1 MSDDLSHLGRS
12 SPLIWSFRLPARGKR
27 DSVPIVWVVPARR
40 SPTVAV
46 TPSETEIMDT
56 DFPALREAIAN
67 DVENVTLRVHL
78 CDLLI
83 EHGRFDEALAEIRG
97 GLGYAPDDV
106 ALLGLAT
113 RVLNRVGN
121 CELARKYERVLDAVI
136 DAAVIDE
143 IPAPAPTPPLA
154 APRQDDPETTPEARN
169 RRHDDPKQEARNRR
183 HDDPK
188 PTVSVPPAATPPPDR
203 TDATASE
210 PATGSV
216 IHDLRDGSVPAE
228 ASAKTPV
235 EPATETAAITDVAP
249 RSWET
254 SIEPGRRLIEIRQPW
269 TSLDRLV
276 GMTKLRGD
284 LYAFCDHPVTT
295 KRSGLLLWGPPG
307 CGKATYADACAG
319 TLERSVVHVHVAE
332 AVETWLVKGRHEIAA
347 IFAEAEANAPCV
359 LFLDGLDA
367 LCGHASLAA
376 QALREFMTRLD
387 TLVRNGGDRVAV
399 VATTQRPWLLNR
411 NVIEPHRLGT
421 QLLVQ
426 APDAEARA
434 AIIREQLAD
443 RPIGRIDTE
452 GLAAATANYSAAE
465 LVFVCELATEYAIF
479 DSIDAGKSRPITMQ
493 DLVRAIDETAPSTT
507 EWFRTAREHA
517 TNSNATDLRK

>member
-1 MSDDLSHLGRS
+1 
-12 SPLIWSFRLPARGKR
+12 
-27 DSVPIVWVVPARR
+27 
-40 SPTVAV
+40 
-46 TPSETEIMDT
+46 MDT

-83 EHGRFDEALAEIRG
+83 EHGRFDEALKEIRA
-97 GLGYAPDDV
+97 GLAYAPDDV

-121 CELARKYERVLDAVI
+121 CELARRYERVLDAVI
-136 DAAVIDE
+136 DSAGIED
-143 IPAPAPTPPLA
+143 ITPPA
-154 APRQDDPETTPEARN
+154 TPPPSTVIPMQG
-169 RRHDDPKQEARNRR
+169 RRHDDPKPEPEPRNRR

-188 PTVSVPPAATPPPDR
+188 PEPEPRNRRHDDPKPPEVRPSMPSASSTDPGTESAA
-203 TDATASE
+203 E
-210 PATGSV
+210 PLAGSV
-216 IHDLRDGSVPAE
+216 IHDLRDGAMPTE
-228 ASAKTPV
+228 
-235 EPATETAAITDVAP
+235 EPDTAPTALAADPLAFDDVGP
-249 RSWET
+249 KGWET

-284 LYAFCDHPVTT
+284 LYAFCDNPVTT
-295 KRSGLLLWGPPG
+295 RRSGLLLWGPAG

-319 TLERSVVHVHVAE
+319 TLERRVVHVHVAE

-367 LCGHASLAA
+367 LCGHATLVA
-376 QALREFMTRLD
+376 QALREFMTGLD
-387 TLVRNGGDRVAV
+387 KLVRDNGDRVAV
-399 VATTQRPWLLNR
+399 IATTQRPWLLNR

-452 GLAAATANYSAAE
+452 GLAAATATYSAAE

-479 DSIDAGKSRPITMQ
+479 DSIDSGQTRPVNMQ

-507 EWFRTAREHA
+507 DWFRTAREHA
-517 TNSNATDLRK
+517 TNTEGTDLRKNG